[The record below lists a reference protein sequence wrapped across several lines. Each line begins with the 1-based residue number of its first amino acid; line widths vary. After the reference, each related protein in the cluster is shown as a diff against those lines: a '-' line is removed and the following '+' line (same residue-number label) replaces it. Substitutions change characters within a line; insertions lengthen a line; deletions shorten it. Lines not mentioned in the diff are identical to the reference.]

1 MLLSFAFAFEYGIL
15 DKIFCFMPHV
25 ALVHRG
31 AFQMATIKD
40 IAKRSGLGLATISKY
55 INGGNV
61 KEKNRIAIEAAINE
75 LGFTVNEYA
84 RGLRTNRSRTIGVV
98 IPELSNI
105 FITTIL
111 STVEDILRN
120 SGYSMIVSDCRT
132 DEDRERQAVQFMLN
146 KHVDGII
153 NMPVSNDGSHL
164 RPAIDKNIPV
174 VLIDRMIHGLQNQVN
189 AVLVDNI
196 KASEDA
202 TQMLIQAGHSSIGI
216 ILGPENIFTSQQRLL
231 GYNQAFIHNNMIPQ
245 ERYIQFSDYTTQGG
259 YESAMSLLSHEKPSA
274 LFVTNYEMTLGTIIA
289 INDLHLSIP
298 VDLALIGFDNMQLS
312 KVIKPKLTT
321 VSQPLEEI
329 ASVAAEILI
338 TALNKDE
345 PNQDFIIKTLT
356 TQVLAGDSV

>member
-1 MLLSFAFAFEYGIL
+1 
-15 DKIFCFMPHV
+15 
-25 ALVHRG
+25 
-31 AFQMATIKD
+31 MATIKD

-61 KEKNRIAIEAAINE
+61 REKNRIAIEAAINE

-98 IPELSNI
+98 IPEFSNI

-111 STVEDILRN
+111 SATEDILRN
-120 SGYSMIVSDCRT
+120 SGYSMIVCDCRT
-132 DEDRERQAVQFMLN
+132 DEERERQAIQFMLN

-153 NMPVSNDGSHL
+153 NMPVANDGSHL
-164 RPAIDKNIPV
+164 YPVMEKEIPI
-174 VLIDRMIHGLQNQVN
+174 VLIDRMIRGLQDKVN

-202 TQMLIQAGHSSIGI
+202 TNMLIQAGHSSIGI

-231 GYNQAFIHNNMIPQ
+231 GYNQAFIHNSIIPR

-259 YESAMSLLSHEKPSA
+259 YESAVRLLSHEKPSA

-298 VDLALIGFDNMQLS
+298 GDIALIGFDNMQLS
-312 KVIKPKLTT
+312 KVIKPKLTI
-321 VSQPLEEI
+321 VAQPLEEI
-329 ASVAAEILI
+329 ASTAADILLS
-338 TALNKDE
+338 ALDKDE
-345 PNQDFIIKTLT
+345 PNQESTIKTLT
-356 TQVLAGDSV
+356 TRVLPGDSV